1 MMLGADEKI
10 YWVELST
17 KYEVLDDEPFS
28 KIVRL
33 GNDPYFECETEKNP
47 FILIISSILVERN
60 EDKLIFRDDFN
71 EHELS
76 LSTGELKRMAYE
88 TEYVEIL

>member
-17 KYEVLDDEPFS
+17 KDEVLDDEPFS

-33 GNDPYFECETEKNP
+33 GNEP
-47 FILIISSILVERN
+47 FSIERQRKI
-60 EDKLIFRDDFN
+60 DSFLKFN
-71 EHELS
+71 FF
-76 LSTGELKRMAYE
+76 
-88 TEYVEIL
+88 